1 MTPINPASAPRR
13 LPAWG
18 GWCVGDLAEATAAT
32 LAVTMREGPIV
43 GVVSSGISAAEP
55 RQDGRSAA
63 LTTVRER
70 IYGSEKEGRRQAS
83 R

>member
-1 MTPINPASAPRR
+1 MTPIRPASAPRR
-13 LPAWG
+13 PSAWS
-18 GWCVGDLAEATAAT
+18 GWCVGDLAEASAAA

-43 GVVSSGISAAEP
+43 GVVSSDISAAEP

-63 LTTVRER
+63 LTTVRENR
-70 IYGSEKEGRRQAS
+70 HGEEEGRRQAS